1 MSSISAE
8 FQAFSVLHAQAC
20 LTIACIA
27 VVLIW
32 HGRDRAHRSPYVRWL
47 GTLAVIEWIFFHTW
61 KATPPELRAIETLP
75 LQMCH
80 WTSLAAGLYFATGWT
95 WIRPILYFWG
105 LGLCTQALLTPTLRE
120 GPSDPI
126 FWHFWISHGL
136 TVAAAIYAIAVDRY
150 RPTWR
155 EYRNMCAATLCYGL
169 AVLPINLLIGA
180 NYGFLGQSKPD
191 QPTLVDL
198 LGAWP
203 WRLIA
208 IVAIVAGVMA
218 VLMLPWHFIRRAK
231 P

>member
-1 MSSISAE
+1 VPAEPSGFYPFSALHASG
-8 FQAFSVLHAQAC
+8 FLAIACMSVLLA
-20 LTIACIA
+20 
-27 VVLIW
+27 W
-32 HGRDRAHRSPYVRWL
+32 HGCNRQHRSPYVRFL
-47 GTLAVIEWIFFHTW
+47 GALAVIEWILFHTW

-80 WTSLAAGLYFATGWT
+80 WTSLAAGVYFATGWT
-95 WIRPILYFWG
+95 WIRPVLYFWG
-105 LGLCTQALLTPTLRE
+105 LGLCTQAFLTPTLRE
-120 GPSDPI
+120 GPGDPI
-126 FWHFWISHGL
+126 FWHFWLSHGL
-136 TVAAAIYAIAVDRY
+136 IVVAAVYALTVDRY

-155 EYRNMCAATLCYGL
+155 EYRLVCAATFCYGL

-191 QPTLVDL
+191 QPTILDL

-203 WRLIA
+203 SRLVA

-218 VLMLPWHFIRRAK
+218 ALMLPWRFMPRAK